1 MAIADFGL
9 RISDWRFRAATGM
22 CLRPKCRVQ
31 NAKWAALLFVLF
43 AVCAPVG
50 WAQSTDRSPA
60 EAERLYHEV
69 GDQLFCICGCRE
81 NLLTC
86 SHNTC
91 SAKDEER
98 AYLREL
104 TQNPKFDAAAIK
116 QGMADR
122 FGNEVL
128 QVQQASSLY
137 PILAFSGIVL
147 VAAFGA
153 GFWVITRR
161 EETKAEQPEV
171 TIDPEME
178 ARIANELKELD

>member
-1 MAIADFGL
+1 MMRMLAIL
-9 RISDWRFRAATGM
+9 LLMLAAQGI
-22 CLRPKCRVQ
+22 
-31 NAKWAALLFVLF
+31 AAQ
-43 AVCAPVG
+43 
-50 WAQSTDRSPA
+50 AQDRSPV
-60 EAERLYHEV
+60 EADRLYHEV

-104 TQNPKFDAAAIK
+104 SQNSKFDAAAIK
-116 QGMADR
+116 QGMAQR

-147 VAAFGA
+147 VAAFA
-153 GFWVITRR
+153 TGFWVITRR
-161 EETKAEQPEV
+161 EAPSEEPPEV
-171 TIDPEME
+171 TVDPEME